1 MKIAIVYDWLD
12 KWGGVERLLL
22 ILAEM
27 YPNAWFYTSYF
38 DPAKAAWAKN
48 LNIKTSYIERMPD
61 FIKKNRKSSIPFY
74 PFAFESFDFS
84 GYDLVISAS
93 SGFAKGII
101 TRPPTKHICLLLTP
115 TRYLWIHPDEYK
127 TNTPWLK
134 PYVKYLKKWDRIAA
148 QRPDTI
154 ISISKTVQE
163 RAKVYYKRN
172 STVIYPPFDI
182 RYWSDIKALMSNS
195 KYQIKSKIQILDHDF
210 FLIVSRL
217 EAYKKVKLAIQTF
230 NNLSNKRLII
240 VGTGSQLNELKN
252 LAKSNIFFLAD
263 ATDKELGLYYSNAQ
277 GLIMPQEE
285 DFGLVALEAQF
296 FGCPVISFRKGGAL
310 ETVIENQTG
319 IFFDKQTVDSLS
331 DCINQYDKIKI
342 SIKKKMEVNGPI
354 NCQRFSK
361 EEFITKIQNI
371 L

>member
-154 ISISKTVQE
+154 ISISKTVQS
-163 RAKVYYKRN
+163 RVRKAYKRD
-172 STVIYPPFDI
+172 SVVIYPPFNTN
-182 RYWSDIKALMSNS
+182 YWSEIKSKNKNQKNQLNT
-195 KYQIKSKIQILDHDF
+195 KYQILNTEYY
-210 FLIVSRL
+210 LIVSRL
-217 EAYKKVKLAIQTF
+217 EASKKVKLAIQTF
-230 NNLSNKRLII
+230 NKLSNKPLII
-240 VGTGSQLNELKN
+240 
-252 LAKSNIFFLAD
+252 
-263 ATDKELGLYYSNAQ
+263 LG
-277 GLIMPQEE
+277 
-285 DFGLVALEAQF
+285 D
-296 FGCPVISFRKGGAL
+296 
-310 ETVIENQTG
+310 
-319 IFFDKQTVDSLS
+319 
-331 DCINQYDKIKI
+331 
-342 SIKKKMEVNGPI
+342 GP
-354 NCQRFSK
+354 
-361 EEFITKIQNI
+361 
-371 L
+371 